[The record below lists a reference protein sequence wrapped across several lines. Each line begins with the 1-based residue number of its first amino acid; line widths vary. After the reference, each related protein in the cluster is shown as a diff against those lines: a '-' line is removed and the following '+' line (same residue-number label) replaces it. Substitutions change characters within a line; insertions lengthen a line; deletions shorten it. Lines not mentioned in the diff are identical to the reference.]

1 MWLGDYGPNNN
12 NNNNNL
18 FSFCESRTAMRGKVN
33 GKVGEDGDE
42 MYKLLRV
49 VGKMRCSESLC
60 QESEVQYDSVIVREW
75 YSDASRIIQL
85 RKKTVLI

>member
-18 FSFCESRTAMRGKVN
+18 FSFCESTTVMRGKVN
-33 GKVGEDGDE
+33 GVIGEDGDE

-49 VGKMRCSESLC
+49 VGK
-60 QESEVQYDSVIVREW
+60 
-75 YSDASRIIQL
+75 
-85 RKKTVLI
+85 